1 LFRLAALLLL
11 SSSLAACGFHLQG
24 AATTPEEMQRTY
36 IATPDEFSQFYRE
49 LRRQLRAAGVEVMD
63 SPTGATAT
71 LTILYDFTDQRVLSV
86 STRNVP
92 TEFEVFYTV
101 QYTITSDETSLL
113 DPQELT
119 LTRDYTYDATLVLGK
134 AKEEQLMRDA
144 IVGDLVRIVMEQIS
158 TI

>member
-1 LFRLAALLLL
+1 M
-11 SSSLAACGFHLQG
+11 SACGFHLQG
-24 AATTPEEMQRTY
+24 AASTPAEMQRTY
-36 IATPDEFSQFYRE
+36 ISTPDEFSQFYRE
-49 LRRQLRAAGVEVMD
+49 LRRNLMAAGVELTA
-63 SPTGATAT
+63 SPQDATAT

-86 STRNVP
+86 SARNVP

-101 QYTITSDETSLL
+101 QYTITSGEKSLL
-113 DPQELT
+113 DLQELT
-119 LTRDYTYDATLVLGK
+119 LTRDYTYDSTLVLGK